1 MSRWKAASIH
11 LSISILIGLVA
22 LALLFLVWYPQPY
35 FDAAGGQQLVVL
47 LLGVDLILGPLLTLI
62 VYKAG
67 KKSLRF
73 DLSVIALVQATAL
86 AYGLHV
92 IVQARPAFI
101 VAAVDRFKL
110 VAANELESADLQKG
124 HLPQFRSL
132 SWTGPRLVAARMP
145 TDPEKRNA
153 LVFSG
158 TAGKDIEKFPE
169 YYVEYAEEAPSL
181 LARAK
186 PLEALRSKHAE
197 AGTVLDQ
204 WLESNGYEA
213 GDIAWLP
220 LTARSTSLTM
230 LLDARTGMPLDAVRI
245 DPW

>member
-1 MSRWKAASIH
+1 M
-11 LSISILIGLVA
+11 V

-35 FDAAGGQQLVVL
+35 FDAAGGQQLVVI
-47 LLGVDLILGPLLTLI
+47 LLGVDLVLGPLLTLI
-62 VYKAG
+62 VFKAD

-73 DLSVIALVQATAL
+73 DLTVIALIQATAL
-86 AYGLHV
+86 VYGMHV
-92 IVQARPAFI
+92 IVQARPVFI

-110 VAANELESADLQKG
+110 VAANDLESADLRKANA
-124 HLPQFRSL
+124 PQFRSL

-145 TDPEKRNA
+145 SDPEKRNA

-169 YYVEYAEEAPSL
+169 YYVEYAEEAPNM

-186 PLEALRSKHAE
+186 PVDVLRKKNAE
-197 AGTVLDQ
+197 AGAVLDR
-204 WLESNGYEA
+204 WLQDNGYRDS
-213 GDIAWLP
+213 DIVWLP
-220 LTARSTSLTM
+220 LMARHSSLTM
-230 LLDARTGMPLDAVRI
+230 LLDARDGTPLDAVRI